1 MERTGIEPAFSPR
14 STIKLPR
21 VVGVITSDYHYC
33 GSDSSHILLSVSVSP
48 VPGFEPVSLVVFLVF
63 FGRASKTL
71 TDSTYECYPRN

>member
-48 VPGFEPVSLVVFLVF
+48 VPGIWTRF
-63 FGRASKTL
+63 FS
-71 TDSTYECYPRN
+71 SFPRLFRTGK